1 MHAGNECTKA
11 PEVAAA
17 LGEAPSLPL
26 SAPRIALAATCLAC
40 IAICPPSFMCDS
52 PVLGIACAATWPL
65 GSPRDSL
72 ILGYQEGYSFQGEDC
87 VHRGV
92 DLPGGAGSAVK
103 APCSGTV
110 VFAGEVPAN
119 HADGGSQDGSTMTAV
134 SIGLEDGRRLTLMPL
149 QELALRQGDSVEEGC
164 VVGTLAATGD
174 RSSSQSH
181 LHMGLKRDG
190 RYCDPLSLFG
200 MQGSSAGVAE
210 QHEAAQ
216 AGAGAVSAVAP
227 ALEAAGAQASPSNL
241 PSAGEEELEF
251 GKLSSGEQPYARP
264 AQQQEAS
271 WGVSASLQACMDACA
286 AQLSSLREGLESLA
300 QRMGV
305 PSMLLLLAGVVLFVG
320 ICAALALQ
328 AAHLLGER
336 CSSLKAKTGENAL
349 LCGQYGG
356 GRMHKLFPAP
366 GTSFITRGRSA
377 QRR

>member
-17 LGEAPSLPL
+17 AGEAPSLPL
-26 SAPRIALAATCLAC
+26 SVPRIALAATCLAC

-72 ILGYQEGYSFQGEDC
+72 ILGYQEAYSFQGEDC

-92 DLPGGAGSAVK
+92 DLPGGVGSAVK

-119 HADGGSQDGSTMTAV
+119 HADGGSQDGPTMTAV
-134 SIGLEDGRRLTLMPL
+134 SIGLEDGCRLTLMPL
-149 QELALRQGDSVEEGC
+149 QELALSQGDPVEEGC
-164 VVGTLAATGD
+164 LVGTLAASGD

-200 MQGSSAGVAE
+200 VQGASAAVAE

-216 AGAGAVSAVAP
+216 AGAGAASAAAP
-227 ALEAAGAQASPSNL
+227 SLEAAGTQAAPSGL
-241 PSAGEEELEF
+241 PSAGEEEPEF
-251 GKLSSGEQPYARP
+251 GKLSSGDQPYARP
-264 AQQQEAS
+264 VQQEAP
-271 WGVSASLQACMDACA
+271 WGVPASLQACMDACA
-286 AQLSSLREGLESLA
+286 AQLSSLWEGLESLA
-300 QRMGV
+300 QRMGA
-305 PSMLLLLAGVVLFVG
+305 PSMLLLLAGAALAVG

-336 CSSLKAKTGENAL
+336 CSSLKEKTGENAL
-349 LCGQYGG
+349 LCEQNGG